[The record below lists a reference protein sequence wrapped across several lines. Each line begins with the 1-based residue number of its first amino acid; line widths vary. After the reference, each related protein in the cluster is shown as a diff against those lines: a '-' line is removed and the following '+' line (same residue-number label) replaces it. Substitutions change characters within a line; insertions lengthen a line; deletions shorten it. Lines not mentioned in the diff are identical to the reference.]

1 MIKLNTVIYADILVI
16 INIIVNYLLLRA
28 STAITGVSFKPIRF
42 LFSSAAGGLFSL
54 IIFIENIPLFVNILL
69 KTAFLVIMMLIA
81 FEMKSAKAFFKCC
94 GAFLAAN
101 FTFAGIMF
109 AICTA
114 FFPNSALY
122 RNGVV
127 YFDIDIMTLTVSAII
142 CYCVLSL
149 IARFTKS
156 KTPEK
161 CIYAIEITYDNKT
174 VSGRALFDSGNTL
187 CDCFSGRPVI
197 IAEKDFI
204 APLLDDTD
212 LTQAKSFRLIP
223 FSTIKSSGALPAFS
237 ADKVSISINQKMI
250 ETNSVFIGVTEKK
263 IVSGGYSA
271 IIGTPFFDLISNKIQ
286 CERGRKSSHEKSSA
300 KTQRTDSEIKAENIR
315 G

>member
-1 MIKLNTVIYADILVI
+1 
-16 INIIVNYLLLRA
+16 
-28 STAITGVSFKPIRF
+28 
-42 LFSSAAGGLFSL
+42 
-54 IIFIENIPLFVNILL
+54 
-69 KTAFLVIMMLIA
+69 MMLIA
-81 FEMKSAKAFFKCC
+81 FEMKSANAFFKCC

-101 FTFAGIMF
+101 FAFAGIIF

-127 YFDIDIMTLTVSAII
+127 YFDIDIMTLTISAIV
-142 CYCVLSL
+142 CYCVLNL

-161 CIYAIEITYDNKT
+161 CIYTVEITYDSKT
-174 VSGRALFDSGNTL
+174 VSGKALFDSGNTL

-204 APLLDDTD
+204 APLLEKTD
-212 LTQAKSFRLIP
+212 LTQTKSFRLIP
-223 FSTIKSSGALPAFS
+223 FSTIKSSGALPSFS
-237 ADKVSISINQKMI
+237 ADKVSILISGKMI
-250 ETNSVFIGVTEKK
+250 ETDSVFIGVTEKK

-271 IIGTPFFDLISNKIQ
+271 IIGTPFFDLVSNKIQ
-286 CERGRKSSHEKSSA
+286 YERGRKSGYEKSSA
-300 KTQRTDSEIKAENIR
+300 KTQRTDSEIKAEDI
-315 G
+315 